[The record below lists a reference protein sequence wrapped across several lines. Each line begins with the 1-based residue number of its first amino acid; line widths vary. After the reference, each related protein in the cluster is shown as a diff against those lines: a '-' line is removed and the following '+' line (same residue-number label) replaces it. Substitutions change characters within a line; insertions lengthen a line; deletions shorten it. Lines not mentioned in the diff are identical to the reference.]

1 MKWILFVAS
10 VVLTSLSPALA
21 DMPAV
26 DFVVGMSDV
35 GYSSAMVV
43 WVPLSPDQAISGLV
57 WYNNDCTVVFPV
69 IALAA
74 GTGEQPCLLEDMT
87 DAVQCVQGGSSQWS
101 EEVFPASMASTVE
114 GLYLALRFPVGSVQ
128 IEAGTGGGA
137 GVGCSEEAG
146 GLSAWTTLDGETW
159 LPVHGSLNLAMIPQV
174 VPANEYTIWLEAPG
188 NKSQSGESEEA
199 QVPLVTKLA
208 EPQPNPFN
216 PQTKLTFTLEKKGP
230 ITLEIYDV
238 RGRVVKTLAKGRYS
252 AGPHVMTW
260 QGDDDRGHRVASG
273 VYLTRLHTEHVDLVQ
288 QMLLLK

>member
-1 MKWILFVAS
+1 
-10 VVLTSLSPALA
+10 
-21 DMPAV
+21 
-26 DFVVGMSDV
+26 
-35 GYSSAMVV
+35 
-43 WVPLSPDQAISGLV
+43 
-57 WYNNDCTVVFPV
+57 
-69 IALAA
+69 
-74 GTGEQPCLLEDMT
+74 
-87 DAVQCVQGGSSQWS
+87 
-101 EEVFPASMASTVE
+101 
-114 GLYLALRFPVGSVQ
+114 
-128 IEAGTGGGA
+128 
-137 GVGCSEEAG
+137 
-146 GLSAWTTLDGETW
+146 
-159 LPVHGSLNLAMIPQV
+159 MIPQV